1 MSYFFSIDF
10 SFTYYG
16 KLPNRKLKQL
26 WDYVELVTMSTEE
39 WNHTLWKD
47 LDVETMDME
56 CKKLAK
62 HIRGFDKTVREWQ
75 TFKGLETNLKNMLT
89 ALRAIGSLQNP
100 AIRERHWEQLVVATR
115 VTFTMTEHTRLA
127 DLLREEHR
135 VELEK
140 LHKVGR
146 QGERVG

>member
-39 WNHTLWKD
+39 WNDTLWKD

-62 HIRGFDKTVREWQ
+62 HIRGFDKTMREWQ

-89 ALRAIGSLQNP
+89 ALRAIGSLQNQ

-135 VELEK
+135 VEL
-140 LHKVGR
+140 
-146 QGERVG
+146 

>member
-1 MSYFFSIDF
+1 MVQ
-10 SFTYYG
+10 
-16 KLPNRKLKQL
+16 NRKLKQL

-39 WNHTLWKD
+39 WNDTLWKD

-62 HIRGFDKTVREWQ
+62 HIRGFDKTMRDWQ

-100 AIRERHWEQLVVATR
+100 AIRERHWEQLVLATR
-115 VTFTMTEHTRLA
+115 VSFTMTDNTRLA

-135 VELEK
+135 
-140 LHKVGR
+140 
-146 QGERVG
+146 GEILFFSF